1 MDFTAG
7 EKAALFQTIEEM
19 GVPIYEAD
27 YEKYLQINRGMGA
40 IWNGRAGQQNRAL
53 RSTRQAVSKE
63 HTIGIL
69 RAIIASVTMGKR

>member
-40 IWNGRAGQQNRAL
+40 I
-53 RSTRQAVSKE
+53 
-63 HTIGIL
+63 
-69 RAIIASVTMGKR
+69 